1 MNRNQFDIL
10 YLGPRGLQH
19 PVLRTLFATGV
30 GVVFG
35 FQSWLLAEYGF
46 SLSLG
51 WHGTAEII
59 LTYLLLSWVIG
70 AMARGKWCW
79 LHGVFLGL
87 VFSLP
92 TALSAVGLG
101 MKWIPHG
108 VAVLVSGTVAG
119 FLIAL
124 ITQAVFPQERVPADR
139 HSLFRNQWRRK
150 VCW

>member
-10 YLGPRGLQH
+10 YLGPRGIQH

-35 FQSWLLAEYGF
+35 FQIWRLARYGF
-46 SLSLG
+46 SLSLA
-51 WHGTAEII
+51 WYGTAEII
-59 LTYLLLSWVIG
+59 LTYLLLGCVIG
-70 AMARGKWCW
+70 AIARGKRCW

-92 TALSAVGLG
+92 TALSAIGLG
-101 MKWIPHG
+101 MKWMPHG
-108 VAVLVSGTVAG
+108 VAILVSGTVAG

-124 ITQAVFPQERVPADR
+124 ITHVVFPQESIPPGL
-139 HSLFRNQWRRK
+139 HFLSKQH
-150 VCW
+150 